1 MQLEVKKIM
10 KYVVEKKNLLGL
22 ITGVVLV
29 VSSGI
34 NSSVVLAGE
43 STDLPVQDQMVTTII
58 DKSIISGEIRKD
70 AHGNMAPDVNGML
83 SFDYTGDVY
92 SIDTNETNGEL
103 EKIKEQ
109 IGTISG
115 TASFPTDFAY
125 LSAGMRA
132 IMDLLMTGLSLEQ
145 AMQQVGI
152 AGMPAIIP
160 WTCNHCEMVV
170 GDSTYASIV
179 DVLDPETEN
188 PFYQAIQG
196 KFDAMLAGTLSEN
209 MSDLRLDG
217 RAFTGLTPPSF
228 DPVNKTM
235 SIRMAGCSAIVGVAG
250 PNFGKMGTLCLNST
264 VTFDVSAVDPSS
276 DPLSNQSGISA
287 AGTSNCVTVL
297 HSPTM

>member
-1 MQLEVKKIM
+1 MRLVVKKNI
-10 KYVVEKKNLLGL
+10 VINI
-22 ITGVVLV
+22 ITSAAIA
-29 VSSGI
+29 VSLSMA
-34 NSSVVLAGE
+34 SATFAGDEE
-43 STDLPVQDQMVTTII
+43 SNLPVQDQLVTTII
-58 DKSIISGEIRKD
+58 DKSVISGEIRKD
-70 AHGNMAPDVNGML
+70 DNGNMAPDANGML

-92 SIDTNETNGEL
+92 SIDTNETTGEL
-103 EKIKEQ
+103 EKLKEQ

-115 TASFPTDFAY
+115 TAAFPTDFAY

-160 WTCNHCEMVV
+160 WTCNHCEMVI

-188 PFYQAIQG
+188 SFYQAIQG
-196 KFDAMLAGTLSEN
+196 KFDVMLAGTLSEN
-209 MSDLRLDG
+209 MQDLRLDG
-217 RAFTGLTPPSF
+217 RAFTGLTPPLF

-276 DPLSNQSGISA
+276 NPLTNQSGITA

-297 HSPTM
+297 HTPTM